1 MLRLLHCTI
10 NMKSPLLSIITCCL
24 FAGILTAQRPPKVYK
39 DLEFAKVDEHSLK
52 LDLYLPADQPSAPL
66 VVWIHGGGW
75 RAGSKENC
83 NVKWLTEHGFAIA
96 SISYRL
102 TDKATFPAQIHD
114 CKGAVR
120 WLRANAEKYGYS
132 TCRIAV
138 AGSSAGGHLAALL
151 GISGDVKAL
160 EGNVG
165 GNLDQSSRV
174 NAIIDYFGATD
185 FIQRTK
191 SQPHKTIKEGSIVN
205 LLLGGPADQKVELAR
220 LASSAFHVT
229 QDDPPILIIHGAK
242 DDKVLLAQSTRL
254 ESVYKEAN
262 LPVNLVVLENSGHG
276 GSEFFSGNARNQAVT
291 FLEKHLK

>member
-1 MLRLLHCTI
+1 
-10 NMKSPLLSIITCCL
+10 MKFPLLPIVFCFL
-24 FAGILTAQRPPKVYK
+24 VGILAAQEAPKVHQ
-39 DLEFAKVDEHSLK
+39 DIEFAKVDGHSLK
-52 LDLYLPADQPSAPL
+52 LDLYLPANGEESPL

-75 RAGSKENC
+75 RAGSKEKC
-83 NVKWLTEHGFAIA
+83 SVKWLTEHGFAIA

-120 WLRANAEKYGYS
+120 WLRANADKYGYR
-132 TCRIAV
+132 TCKIAV

-151 GISGDVKAL
+151 GISGNVKAL

-165 GNLDQSSRV
+165 GNLDQSSRAD
-174 NAIIDYFGATD
+174 AIIDYFGATD

-205 LLLGGPADQKVELAR
+205 LLLGGPADKKVELAR
-220 LASSAFHVT
+220 QASSAFHVT
-229 QDDPPILIIHGAK
+229 KDDPPLLILHGKK

-262 LPVNLVVLENSGHG
+262 LPVTLLVLENSGHG
-276 GSEFFSGNARNQAVT
+276 GSEFFSVDARKQAVQ
-291 FLEKHLK
+291 FLENHLK

>member
-1 MLRLLHCTI
+1 
-10 NMKSPLLSIITCCL
+10 MKSLSLLLTIFVLIGSQSIS
-24 FAGILTAQRPPKVYK
+24 TAQEAPKVHK
-39 DLEFAKVDEHSLK
+39 EIEFAKVDGDSLK
-52 LDLYLPADQPSAPL
+52 LDLYLPTNQEQPPL
-66 VVWIHGGGW
+66 IVWIHGGGW
-75 RAGSKENC
+75 RAGSKEKC
-83 NVKWLTEHGFAIA
+83 GVKWLTEHGFAIA

-120 WLRANAEKYGYS
+120 WLRDNANKYGYS
-132 TCRIAV
+132 TCKIAV

-151 GISGDVKAL
+151 GISGDVQTL

-174 NAIIDYFGATD
+174 DAIIDYFGATD

-220 LASSAFHVT
+220 QASSAFHVT
-229 QDDPPILIIHGAK
+229 KDDPPLLILHGKK

-254 ESVYKEAN
+254 EFVYKEAN
-262 LPVNLVVLENSGHG
+262 LPVTLVVLENSGHG
-276 GSEFFSGNARNQAVT
+276 GPEFHSGNARKQVVQ